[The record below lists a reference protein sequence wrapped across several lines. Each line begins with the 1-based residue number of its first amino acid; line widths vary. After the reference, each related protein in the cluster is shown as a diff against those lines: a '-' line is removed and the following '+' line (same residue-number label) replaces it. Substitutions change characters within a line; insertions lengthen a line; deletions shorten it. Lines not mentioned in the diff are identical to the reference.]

1 MTDHI
6 YLDSAA
12 STPVADEVIAEMLPY
27 MKHHYGN
34 PSSIHRFGRETARSI
49 QLARK
54 RVAEM
59 IGASPREIT
68 FTSGGTEADNL
79 ALKGRALHIRGMT
92 PEKNRIITSSVEHD
106 AVLEPCKDL
115 KDMGFAITYLPVT
128 SEGL

>member
-12 STPVADEVIAEMLPY
+12 STPVADEVITEMLPY
-27 MKHHYGN
+27 MKQQYGN
-34 PSSIHRFGRETARSI
+34 PSSIYKFGRETARGI

-59 IGASPREIT
+59 VGASPREIT

-79 ALKGRALHIRGMT
+79 ALKGTALRVSRKRLKKTALSRA
-92 PEKNRIITSSVEHD
+92 
-106 AVLEPCKDL
+106 A
-115 KDMGFAITYLPVT
+115 
-128 SEGL
+128 

>member
-6 YLDSAA
+6 YLDNAA

-27 MKHHYGN
+27 MKQQYGN
-34 PSSIHRFGRETARSI
+34 PSSIHKFGRETARGI

-59 IGASPREIT
+59 VGASPREIT

-79 ALKGRALHIRGMT
+79 ALKGTALRV
-92 PEKNRIITSSVEHD
+92 NRKEQHRT
-106 AVLEPCKDL
+106 
-115 KDMGFAITYLPVT
+115 
-128 SEGL
+128 